1 MHKHMKKLYCLLTGL
16 LVLLLVAACAKATPT
31 PQPTS
36 TPMPTATATPEP
48 TATLEPT
55 ATPIPTE
62 VPTPTLEP
70 APEAIFAPVGYRAVF
85 SGDHGVSGKAV
96 VAGLQTMIILG
107 MNFDGKGPE
116 ADLRLVLGDDYDNP
130 IVILAELEQRPYE
143 AEFMQLRIPAD
154 AAPGTADSIAVY
166 CPETETAYAVAVFTG
181 D

>member
-1 MHKHMKKLYCLLTGL
+1 MKRQHCLLTGL
-16 LVLLLVAACAKATPT
+16 LVLLLVAACAQATPT
-31 PQPTS
+31 PQPTA

-107 MNFDGKGPE
+107 MNFDGKGPQ

-130 IVILAELEQRPYE
+130 IVILTELEQRPYE
-143 AEFMQLRIPAD
+143 AEFLQLRIPAE

-166 CPETETAYAVAVFTG
+166 CPETGTAYAVAVFTG

>member
-1 MHKHMKKLYCLLTGL
+1 MKKLHYLLTGL

-31 PQPTS
+31 PQPTA

>member
-1 MHKHMKKLYCLLTGL
+1 MKKLHYLLTGL